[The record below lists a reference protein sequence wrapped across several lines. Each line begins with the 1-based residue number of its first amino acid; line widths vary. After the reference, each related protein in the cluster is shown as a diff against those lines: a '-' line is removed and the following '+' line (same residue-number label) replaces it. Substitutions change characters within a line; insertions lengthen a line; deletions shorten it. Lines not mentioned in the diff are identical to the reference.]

1 MENCADSTDKEA
13 LQKASMEASSPT
25 DRRPSVLQ
33 LLKHYP
39 SIKLPLDK
47 LATMLPPLRPRQYS
61 ISSSPLADPTSLK
74 LTWSL
79 ITHAPPGSL
88 PEELPTRGLASHY
101 LTNLKP
107 GDTLKCMVRRGNP
120 RFKPV
125 DPAATS
131 TPMIMICAGSGIA
144 PFRAFIEHRFELL
157 RRQPAGHQP
166 PAPAILYAGYR
177 GPAQALYGSEL
188 KAWQAAGVVDVR
200 YAYTRRGGEAGLG
213 GTVAVRQPVQDRI
226 WAEHEELWRL
236 WEEGAKVYVCGGRG
250 VSHGVRDVVR
260 RIYKEQVE
268 KRGGSGTEAEVEA
281 WWVEALRERYVV
293 EVF

>member
-1 MENCADSTDKEA
+1 MENCIDPADREA
-13 LQKASMEASSPT
+13 LQKASKEASSTT

-33 LLKHYP
+33 LLKYCR

-79 ITHAPPGSL
+79 ITHAAPASL
-88 PEELPTRGLASHY
+88 PEERPTRGLASHY
-101 LTNLKP
+101 LTNLKA
-107 GDTLKCMVRRGNP
+107 GNTLKCMVRRGNP

-125 DPAATS
+125 DPSATS

-157 RRQPAGHQP
+157 RRQPGHKP

-177 GPAQALYGSEL
+177 GPEQALYGSEL

-200 YAYTRRGGEAGLG
+200 YAYTRRGGETGLQG
-213 GTVAVRQPVQDRI
+213 QVAARQTVQDRI
-226 WAEHEELWRL
+226 WAERDEFWRL
-236 WEEGAKVYVCGGRG
+236 WEDGAKVYVCGGRG
-250 VSHGVRDVVR
+250 VSHGVREVVR

-268 KRGGSGTEAEVEA
+268 KKGGAGTEADVEA